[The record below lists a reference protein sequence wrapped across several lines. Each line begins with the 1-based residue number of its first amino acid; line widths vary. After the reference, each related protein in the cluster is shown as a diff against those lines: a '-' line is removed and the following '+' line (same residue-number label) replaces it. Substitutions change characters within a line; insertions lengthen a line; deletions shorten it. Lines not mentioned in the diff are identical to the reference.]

1 MTGADVIDIL
11 ESVINEVFCNGCAER
26 RLVRGTRE
34 SGVPTEPDD
43 ELCPVGFDYTSPLCA
58 RCADYA
64 ELVERAG
71 EVAALLSDLETRNDR
86 HVDEMR

>member
-11 ESVINEVFCNGCAER
+11 ESAINEVFCNGCAER
-26 RLVRGTRE
+26 RLLRGTRE
-34 SGVPTEPDD
+34 NGVPIEPD
-43 ELCPVGFDYTSPLCA
+43 EEICPVGFDYTSPLCA

-71 EVAALLSDLETRNDR
+71 EVAALLSDFESRDDR
-86 HVDEMR
+86 HVDEMC

>member
-26 RLVRGTRE
+26 RLSRGARE
-34 SGVPTEPDD
+34 DGVSIEPDD

-71 EVAALLSDLETRNDR
+71 EVAALLSDLESRDDC
-86 HVDEMR
+86 HVDEMC